1 MPAHLSSL
9 YIYIVKCF
17 ADGIIWMSDG
27 SLIMK
32 KGIGIEM
39 NKRVYVLTVILLS
52 SLGLL
57 CFSACGQN
65 PSVPAQNT
73 SQDEDPEATEETTT
87 AETEA
92 TDIKSAQTVSSE
104 PIMNDETA
112 YVSFLSALT
121 VHDVDAISKAYEE
134 WERLAKASDDMQ
146 RNDVLFRY
154 FDSFFHLA
162 QISIDDMILPMD
174 EDMTILDRITE
185 QSPDGYYSVVMD
197 EASFSEDA
205 EIQIS
210 AMLRNNGYA
219 AYYSE
224 GGYYLSED
232 PDFLSDKCS
241 PYLSEGL
248 KTYLELRSTYL
259 KTGAVID
266 DAGLCMTWDELSDRI
281 IAWESYAESYPDTP
295 EAEAAKKEAENC
307 FDIYLTCRYLDNT
320 PMFQEEVL
328 TDEVR
333 ESYERFITTYPSSK
347 YHEIITTYYNIL
359 EEKDFF
365 LSAEATD
372 YLSQN
377 NLDISLPDYA
387 EMPTVISSSC
397 FYPLQASKIQT
408 ISIVMTEGEF
418 SEQLDA
424 GPYSG
429 WNYVGNFVIEGKD
442 ADGNLVSSLDLNE
455 AFGGGNLVFG
465 PMVELAFEDYNQDG
479 NLDFTVGQWG
489 TSNGFIY
496 RLFSVN
502 QESEIVALPIEDDLS
517 IFSACFDYSTF
528 FEKAEDTVF
537 LVPFYDNTVGKSQ
550 IAYYSWD
557 GISYQVTKTEISE
570 E

>member
-1 MPAHLSSL
+1 
-9 YIYIVKCF
+9 
-17 ADGIIWMSDG
+17 
-27 SLIMK
+27 MK

-39 NKRVYVLTVILLS
+39 KKRLYILTVILLS

-57 CFSACGQN
+57 CFSACSQN
-65 PSVPAQNT
+65 PSAPEQNT
-73 SQDEDPEATEETTT
+73 SQDEDPEATAETTS
-87 AETEA
+87 ETEA
-92 TDIKSAQTVSSE
+92 TEAADITETQTVSSE
-104 PIMNDETA
+104 SIMNEETA

-121 VHDVDAISKAYEE
+121 VHDTEAITKAYDE
-134 WERLAKASDDMQ
+134 WERLVQSSDDTQ
-146 RNDVLFRY
+146 TNDALFRY
-154 FDSFFHLA
+154 FESFFHLV
-162 QISIDDMILPMD
+162 QTSIDDTVIPMD
-174 EDMTILDRITE
+174 ENMTILDRITE
-185 QSPDGYYSVVMD
+185 QSPDGYYNVVME

-205 EIQIS
+205 EIQMS
-210 AMLRNNGYA
+210 ALLRNNGYA
-219 AYYSE
+219 AYFSE

-232 PDFLSDKCS
+232 PNFLSDKCS
-241 PYLSEGL
+241 PYLSDGL
-248 KTYLELRSTYL
+248 KAYLQLRSTYL

-266 DAGLCMTWDELSDRI
+266 DAGLCMSWDELSDRI

-295 EAEAAKKEAENC
+295 EAETAMKEAENY
-307 FDIYLTCRYLDNT
+307 FEIYLTCRYLDNT
-320 PMFQEEVL
+320 PMFQDEVL
-328 TDEVR
+328 TEEVR

-347 YHEIITTYYNIL
+347 YYEIVSTYYNIL
-359 EEKDFF
+359 EENNFF
-365 LSAEATD
+365 LSAEAIE

-377 NLDISLPDYA
+377 NLDISIPDYA

-397 FYPLQASKIQT
+397 FYPLQATEIQT
-408 ISIVMTEGEF
+408 LSIVMTEGEF

-455 AFGGGNLVFG
+455 VFGGGNLVFG

-479 NLDFTVGQWG
+479 NLDFTIGQWG

-528 FEKAEDTVF
+528 FEKAGDTVF
-537 LVPFYDNTVGKSQ
+537 LVPFYDNTVGKNQ
-550 IAYYSWD
+550 IAYYRWD
-557 GISYQVTKTEISE
+557 GMSYMVTKTEISE